1 MPRHQRLS
9 IGLAAALAA
18 VATFA
23 LAACSEEGSPS
34 GLLPSSAFPQ
44 ETGSLQTPP
53 PTTGPT
59 GGTGS
64 TPTGTTGL
72 PTGSTG
78 VLPTTS
84 PGAGTGELVAGQ
96 AALTVTGDVRATK
109 ALASLA
115 SSVYSPPPGGMAIVW
130 TAGGTDATT
139 LGLGGLSFTGTQPT
153 APTLSLTLTV
163 QTAGQISSFVSTAG
177 ECTVS
182 IGVAG
187 TDQIAGVFTCSGLVG
202 SDGEVVDASGSF
214 AAQG

>member
-9 IGLAAALAA
+9 IGLAAALA
-18 VATFA
+18 VIATFA
-23 LAACSEEGSPS
+23 LAACSEDLVPPQP
-34 GLLPSSAFPQ
+34 LPSSAFP
-44 ETGSLQTPP
+44 EDSGSLPP
-53 PTTGPT
+53 ATGPS
-59 GGTGS
+59 GGTGPA
-64 TPTGTTGL
+64 PTGTTGTA
-72 PTGSTG
+72 TGVTG

-109 ALASLA
+109 ALASLV

-187 TDQIAGVFTCSGLVG
+187 ADQIAGVFTCSGLVG